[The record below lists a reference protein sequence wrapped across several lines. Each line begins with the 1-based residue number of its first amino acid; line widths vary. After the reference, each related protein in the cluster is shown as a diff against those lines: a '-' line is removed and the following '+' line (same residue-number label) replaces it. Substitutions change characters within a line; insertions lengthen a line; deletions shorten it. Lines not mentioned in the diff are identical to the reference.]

1 MSPPLIGASRRS
13 LRLPFQLTLV
23 GLILPLVLGSGLL
36 VSWIGYRRSSAML
49 SSASNQM
56 LQALGGQLQ
65 GAMASALDP
74 QRASLELERLQS
86 LAGRTSLAERLKA
99 LPEVRQALA
108 QTPNLRA
115 YFIGFADGQCFV
127 VARATDAVGRRLPG
141 LGANAALV
149 VESLARDVVAGQ
161 GVVTAYGPDPALRR
175 QQLVFD
181 SQDRPL
187 PQAAPVQ
194 LLPADFDPRQRPW
207 YRLAMESLDTV
218 LSPVYRLA
226 LGNQLGLTLSRSL
239 PGRVGVVAASLELGS
254 LEGLL
259 DRHRPTPGSRLA
271 IVNGQGLVLAAS
283 GQSPEAGSTAT
294 PAAGTQSQRLD
305 TLGVPALR
313 GVSSQLRQRV
323 GRGFL
328 GQRLGGSDWRTAVLP
343 LPSPVQGRPLYLV
356 VAVPDDELLA
366 EARRQQQE
374 GLLVTALVMLL
385 LVPVVLLVAGRLSAE
400 LRRLAAVAAAIRRF
414 EFDAGSPLRSFVREV
429 DELSL
434 TLDGLR
440 GTVQRFLAIS
450 AMLAAED
457 DVDRLLEKLLV
468 ESIAAAGAQSGALY
482 LPAAV
487 AGESPAGETPAPSA
501 DQPQAFEPR
510 LFRQAGQWGQARHLP
525 ELAAEVIA
533 QLRGGQ
539 GQAAATGPLSSP
551 PLPQG
556 PYLALPLEERLQS
569 EQLGLLVLWFDAAPE
584 PAQVA
589 FCRALSGSAA
599 VALETRELIAAQKRL
614 FEAFIQLIAGAI
626 DAKSPYTG
634 GHCARVPE
642 LTKLLAEA
650 ACQASDGPFAAF
662 KLDPHQWEAL
672 HVAAWLHDCGKVT
685 TPEYVV
691 DKATK
696 LETIH
701 DRIHEVR
708 LRFELLKQQA
718 ETEYWQA
725 LAAGVEDEGEREAL
739 CHQLQRTLAAL
750 DDDFAFVASC
760 NQGGEFMA
768 PELLERLQRIA
779 ARRWRRTLDDR
790 LGLSRDELRRR
801 EQEPQAE
808 LPTWEPLLADRPHHR
823 IPRQERDRLAAD
835 NPWGFRMEVPE
846 HLYNHGELYNLSV
859 ARGTLSAEERFKINE
874 HIIQTI
880 RMLAALPF
888 PRHLRQVS
896 EIAGGHHEM
905 VNGRG
910 YPRGLRGEEMSEL
923 ARMMAI
929 ADIFEALTAADR
941 PYKSGKTLSQAL
953 AIMARMAAEGHI
965 DLPLFALF
973 LRAGVHRTYAERHL
987 APEQIDAVDVESLL
1001 AGLTPTAGSS

>member
-1 MSPPLIGASRRS
+1 MSPPPERRRS
-13 LRLPFQLTLV
+13 LRLPFQITLV
-23 GLILPLVLGSGLL
+23 GLVLPLVLGSGLL
-36 VSWIGYRRSSAML
+36 ISWIGYRRSSAML
-49 SSASNQM
+49 SSASDQM

-65 GAMASALDP
+65 VSMASALDP
-74 QRASLELERLQS
+74 QRVRLELDRLQS
-86 LAGRTSLAERLKA
+86 LAGRHSLAERLA
-99 LPEVRQALA
+99 DLPQVQQALA

-115 YFIGFADGQCFV
+115 YFIGYADGQSFM
-127 VARATDAVGRRLPG
+127 VARASDAVGRRLAG
-141 LGANAALV
+141 LPAHAALV
-149 VESLARDVVAGQ
+149 VESIARDVVAGQ
-161 GVVTAYGPDPALRR
+161 GVVVPYRPNPAFQR

-181 SQDRPL
+181 SQDRLL
-187 PQAAPVQ
+187 PQAAPVE
-194 LLPADFDPRQRPW
+194 LLPAEFDPRQRPW
-207 YRLAMESLDTV
+207 YRLAMESLDPV

-239 PGRVGVVAASLELGS
+239 PGRVGVVATSLELGS

-283 GQSPEAGSTAT
+283 GQGSDAPGAAAQPLTNPGAAALNSLNSRLRDRAGQGFA
-294 PAAGTQSQRLD
+294 PLRL
-305 TLGVPALR
+305 R
-313 GVSSQLRQRV
+313 
-323 GRGFL
+323 
-328 GQRLGGSDWRTAVLP
+328 GSDWRTAVWP
-343 LPSPVQGRPLYLV
+343 LPSPLRSKPLYLA

-374 GLLVTALVMLL
+374 GLLVTALVMLV
-385 LVPVVLLVAGRLSAE
+385 LVPVVVLVAGRLSGE
-400 LRRLAAVAAAIRRF
+400 LRRLAGSAAAIRRF
-414 EFDAGSPLRSFVREV
+414 DFDSGSPLRSFIQEV

-450 AMLAAED
+450 ALLAAEE
-457 DVDRLLEKLLV
+457 DVDGLLEKLLA
-468 ESIAAAGAQSGALY
+468 ESIAAAEAEAGALF
-482 LPAAV
+482 LPVAAPG
-487 AGESPAGETPAPSA
+487 AGATGEATGPAPGPSQ
-501 DQPQAFEPR
+501 DFEPR
-510 LFRQAGQWGQARHLP
+510 LLHQGGSWAEAGGLP
-525 ELAAEVIA
+525 SLS
-533 QLRGGQ
+533 
-539 GQAAATGPLSSP
+539 AAAVEQLLGGGGLPSTEQ
-551 PLPQG
+551 LPQG
-556 PYLALPLEERLQS
+556 PCLALSLQERRQS
-569 EQLGLLVLWFDAAPE
+569 ERLGLLVLWFAAPPE

-650 ACQASDGPFAAF
+650 ACAAREGPYADFS
-662 KLDPHQWEAL
+662 LDPHQWEAL
-672 HVAAWLHDCGKVT
+672 HVASWLHDCGKVT

-708 LRFELLKQQA
+708 MRFELLKQQA
-718 ETEYWQA
+718 ESEYWRA
-725 LAAGVEDEGEREAL
+725 VATGGDGEAL
-739 CHQLQRTLAAL
+739 RPALEQTLAEL
-750 DDDFAFVASC
+750 DDDFAFVAGC
-760 NQGGEFMA
+760 NRGGEFMA
-768 PELLERLQRIA
+768 PDRLERLERIA
-779 ARRWRRTLDDR
+779 SRRWRRTLDDR
-790 LGLSRDELRRR
+790 LGISLDQQRRR
-801 EQEPQAE
+801 ALEPQSI
-808 LPTWEPLLADRPHHR
+808 LPTWEPLLADRPHHL
-823 IPRQERDRLAAD
+823 IPRQERDLLSAD
-835 NPWGFRMEVPE
+835 NPWGFCMEVPE
-846 HLYNHGELYNLSV
+846 HLYNHGELHNLAV

-880 RMLAALPF
+880 KMLAALPF

-905 VNGRG
+905 INGHG
-910 YPRGLRGEEMSEL
+910 YPRALRGEEMSDL

-953 AIMARMAAEGHI
+953 AIMARMAAEGHLDI
-965 DLPLFALF
+965 PLFALF
-973 LRAGVHRTYAERHL
+973 LRAGLPRTYAERHL
-987 APEQIDAVDVESLL
+987 APEQLDTVDEDALL
-1001 AGLTPTAGSS
+1001 AGLPLAAGGS